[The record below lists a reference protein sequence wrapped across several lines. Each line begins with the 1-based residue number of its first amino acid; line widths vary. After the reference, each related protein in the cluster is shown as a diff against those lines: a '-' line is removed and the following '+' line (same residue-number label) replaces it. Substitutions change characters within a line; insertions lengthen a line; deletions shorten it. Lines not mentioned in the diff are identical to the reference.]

1 MESYRNKNAEKTGH
15 AKTSSTNRLTAKRV
29 QSILRKHDTLVS
41 IEEAA
46 IILTFMR
53 KLADVTVN
61 QYLARNKNNQ

>member
-15 AKTSSTNRLTAKRV
+15 AKSSSTNRLTAKRV

-41 IEEAA
+41 IEEAT

-61 QYLARNKNNQ
+61 QYLVRNKNNQ

>member
-1 MESYRNKNAEKTGH
+1 MESYRNKNAEKTGCTQ
-15 AKTSSTNRLTAKRV
+15 TSSTNRLTAKRV

-53 KLADVTVN
+53 KLADVAVN

>member
-1 MESYRNKNAEKTGH
+1 MESYRNKNAEKNGCTQ
-15 AKTSSTNRLTAKRV
+15 TCSTNRLTAKRV

-41 IEEAA
+41 IEEAT